1 MQVATGTVVNGK
13 IVLEG
18 VPLPE
23 GARVTVV
30 ARGADESFVLTEGQ
44 ENELLAAMAE
54 IERGEYVSLEELMKS
69 LPKHS

>member
-30 ARGADESFVLTEGQ
+30 TRGADESFMLTEAQ

-54 IERGEYVSLEELMKS
+54 IERGEYVSLDELLKS